1 MFEVITFDLWNT
13 IFVNKSYTIE
23 RLQFLTQY
31 LKNKK
36 LSMSTT
42 SLKTAFKSS
51 FDLPER
57 NYEENEHIYTK
68 DRISK
73 MFDLLNIYLENEEKQ
88 GIKDKFEEF
97 MLRNPP
103 QLKKG
108 VKQILEDLKSDY
120 KIGLISNTGITHG
133 E

>member
-51 FDLPER
+51 FDLPDKIHPD
-57 NYEENEHIYTK
+57 YE
-68 DRISK
+68 IS
-73 MFDLLNIYLENEEKQ
+73 
-88 GIKDKFEEF
+88 
-97 MLRNPP
+97 
-103 QLKKG
+103 
-108 VKQILEDLKSDY
+108 
-120 KIGLISNTGITHG
+120 
-133 E
+133 